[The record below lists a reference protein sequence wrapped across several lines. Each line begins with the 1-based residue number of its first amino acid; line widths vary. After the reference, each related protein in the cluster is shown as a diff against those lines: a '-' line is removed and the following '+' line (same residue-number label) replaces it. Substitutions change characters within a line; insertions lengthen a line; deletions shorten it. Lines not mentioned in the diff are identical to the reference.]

1 MQPPIIT
8 KIMRK
13 LFAKEDQIKAIA
25 DIDPKKSIQFV
36 KDMAIRIANHKM
48 PSEDWEHFKNS
59 LPYGQ
64 LNEYIVWD
72 EADENLAVEKRSVEK
87 RSVEKRSV
95 DNISIA
101 RGPNFHFRLE
111 NVKDSQTCFVL
122 WFMIEDNYVFPKE
135 VKGDF
140 WGLVPDYPDD

>member
-13 LFAKEDQIKAIA
+13 LFAKEEQIKAIA

-36 KDMAIRIANHKM
+36 KDMAIRIANLRM
-48 PSEDWEHFKNS
+48 PSEDWEHFKNT
-59 LPYGQ
+59 LPYGR

-72 EADENLAVEKRSVEK
+72 EAVDKISV
-87 RSVEKRSV
+87 
-95 DNISIA
+95 I